1 MSENL
6 SIRDSGLNELVS
18 KFTRFDLPSV
28 IAANMAQGGEDV
40 VSAAKA
46 STAFNDRTGN
56 LRSGFKV
63 LSVTNMGMVV
73 GSDVNYDPFVEFGTS
88 RMSERPH
95 WRPALAEVIPRMR
108 EDVRSAIVRML
119 NG

>member
-56 LRSGFKV
+56 LRGSFAV
-63 LSVTNMGMVV
+63 LEASELSVIV
-73 GSDVNYDPFVEFGTS
+73 GSDVRYAPFLEYGTV
-88 RMSERPH
+88 RMTERPH
-95 WRPALAEVIPRMR
+95 WRPSLAEVIPRMR
-108 EDVRSAIVRML
+108 EDVQSAVVRAL
-119 NG
+119 NE